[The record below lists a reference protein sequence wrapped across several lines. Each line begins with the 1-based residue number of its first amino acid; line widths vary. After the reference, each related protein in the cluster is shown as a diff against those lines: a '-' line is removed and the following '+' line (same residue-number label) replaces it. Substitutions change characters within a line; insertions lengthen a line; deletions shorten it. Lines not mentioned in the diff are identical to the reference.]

1 MRATGEVIVGCLWL
15 GAAVF
20 FSTSVAQAAFSV
32 LPTRT
37 LAGAFVGKTLPVI
50 FYAGIVAGCVV
61 LVLEWRAG
69 AGARS
74 AWRIGGALLVAL
86 TCAVAQLGIGARIE
100 RVRASIPG
108 AIDDLPVTDAR
119 RVAFGQLHAISVGL
133 LGIAILAAVLIVVL
147 AARPISPRTP

>member
-1 MRATGEVIVGCLWL
+1 MRSTGEVIVGCLWL

-50 FYAGIVAGCVV
+50 FYAGIVAACIVF
-61 LVLEWRAG
+61 VLELG
-69 AGARS
+69 AGQRS
-74 AWRIGGALLVAL
+74 AWRVGAALVVGI
-86 TCAVAQLGIGARIE
+86 TCAAAQFGIGARIE

-108 AIDDLPVTDAR
+108 AIDDLPAADAR
-119 RVAFGQLHAISVGL
+119 RIAFGQLHAVSVGL

-147 AARPISPRTP
+147 AARPISPRHP